1 LAFVATLPS
10 ARPAAVNAGATFV
23 ADLGFYPGNPRQAG
37 NPIGATCLAM
47 IEQVVVKLAVAID
60 LATFLPHLSERINLP
75 LVFARTLAQW
85 RLEPSIEAA
94 TMDAQQ
100 AANRPHRK
108 PLLMLG
114 NERTSLCIPGEI
126 RGRFP

>member
-1 LAFVATLPS
+1 
-10 ARPAAVNAGATFV
+10 
-23 ADLGFYPGNPRQAG
+23 
-37 NPIGATCLAM
+37 M

-60 LATFLPHLSERINLP
+60 LATFLPHLPEQINLP

-100 AANRPHRK
+100 APPRPHRK

-114 NERTSLCIPGEI
+114 NERVLHFAPCIPGEI
-126 RGRFP
+126 RGRFL